1 VDDPSWVRKGVDLG
15 VTLLLWFYFTV
26 GFLVLFAPLYLV
38 LYLLPARRMRAYQR
52 MNHYF
57 YKSFFWLCRRL
68 IPRQGWQV
76 DRTVPAIRS
85 SVIVCNHI
93 SYIDPILLISLFGRH
108 TTFVKSRLF
117 MVPIFGKVLRI
128 SGYIPSAADPDLTE
142 MMIERMD
149 TLCRHL
155 HQGSNLIVFPEGT
168 RSRNGR
174 IGKFNSGAFKIARR
188 CRLPIQV
195 LFIRNS
201 QRLFAPGRFLFNTQG
216 GDAISV
222 ESIASITPDY
232 DAAEFS
238 IHQLMDQVRELMKA
252 QTIQGVNPGKEAP

>member
-1 VDDPSWVRKGVDLG
+1 
-15 VTLLLWFYFTV
+15 
-26 GFLVLFAPLYLV
+26 
-38 LYLLPARRMRAYQR
+38 

-108 TTFVKSRLF
+108 TTIVKSRLF

-149 TLCRHL
+149 TLCRDL